1 MPQEFQ
7 TVSRPSSPQSA
18 KTPRRRILEQEA
30 PVLAAIAVLLCAW
43 LVLALGG

>member
-1 MPQEFQ
+1 MPQDFQ
-7 TVSRPSSPQSA
+7 TASRQTKVA
-18 KTPRRRILEQEA
+18 RRRILEQEA